1 MKILIPLDF
10 SDNSVKALEFAK
22 GLCKKGENEIIL
34 LHVVEV
40 VYDFASQAAIALDN
54 MHKDAREM
62 ISKLKKKHEHDSIN
76 YRSIIKEGTASIS
89 IARIAEEE
97 EVDMIIMGTHGV
109 SGIKKVLVGS
119 TAVEVIK
126 EARTPVLLI
135 PSEGKTSSITKITL
149 ALEISNHEEEYIHK
163 VVGLAKKWELSLEI
177 LHFEKSDDFRE
188 KLAEK
193 GLQVFLKE
201 EFPDLK
207 STLISIKSKELIKGL
222 DQYFDDKTDSI
233 LAMCHQHKSLWE
245 QVTGKS
251 RSLEMAYH
259 THVPLLVML

>member
-54 MHKDAREM
+54 MHNDAREM
-62 ISKLKKKHEHDSIN
+62 ISKLKKNHELDSIN

-97 EVDMIIMGTHGV
+97 DVDMIIMGTHGV

-193 GLQVFLKE
+193 GLQVFLK
-201 EFPDLK
+201 D
-207 STLISIKSKELIKGL
+207 
-222 DQYFDDKTDSI
+222 
-233 LAMCHQHKSLWE
+233 AC
-245 QVTGKS
+245 
-251 RSLEMAYH
+251 
-259 THVPLLVML
+259 